1 MKLSTLH
8 ADKKGIKSLKKKRE
22 YMKKNPQKKK
32 KKKKEC
38 PSDR

>member
-1 MKLSTLH
+1 MKLLTLH

-22 YMKKNPQKKK
+22 YMKKKPSKK